1 MKQMLYYLRV
11 AGAQHKLR
19 ADFLIKL
26 LRGEEAKCDSSFLEC
41 CSLPMRLLGTFRNV
55 YQAR

>member
-1 MKQMLYYLRV
+1 MLYYLRV